1 MGEVAVPQ
9 RVSDVLADFLDE
21 LHHRVRREIAEL
33 DEEAL
38 YWQPDPGANSIG
50 VTVWH
55 FTRWLDVLSVRFLDG
70 LASDAEIW
78 LANDWAADTGYDPR
92 GLGEGGLG
100 VLTGYDIG
108 QVLAIPRLSSPHLLA
123 YQRQVLDRLRPQI
136 LRLSAEEL
144 GGDAVGSAV
153 MGARAAMTGGQRPI
167 YGWLKLLLIGSFQHL
182 GEIAALASMH
192 ARRGSL
198 TGG

>member
-1 MGEVAVPQ
+1 MGEVAIPQ
-9 RVSDVLADFLDE
+9 SVSDVLADFLDE
-21 LHHRVRREIAEL
+21 LHHGVRRQIAGL

-55 FTRWLDVLSVRFLDG
+55 FTRWLDVLSVRVLDG
-70 LASDAEIW
+70 LASDAELW
-78 LANDWAADTGYDPR
+78 FATGWAADTGYDPR

-108 QVLAIPRLSSPHLLA
+108 QVLAIPRLSSARLLA

-136 LRLSAEEL
+136 LRLRGEDL
-144 GGDAVGSAV
+144 DGDAVGSAV
-153 MGARAAMTGGQRPI
+153 MGARAMATGGQRPI
-167 YGWLKLLLIGSFQHL
+167 YGWLKLMLIGCFQHL
-182 GEIAALASMH
+182 GEIAALASMR
-192 ARRGSL
+192 ARQGSL
-198 TGG
+198 PVR